1 MRMVV
6 VDKMQSPYLSLNLS
20 NLGVFALY
28 ITGGQWG
35 HPRTTS
41 MRRRH
46 FLSAPLCLPLTR
58 LARAQPTFSES
69 EDTPQA
75 RPQFKVSASALQAA
89 VAQHFPLRYPVG
101 GLVNLDVQVPQ
112 LRLLPDQNRL
122 SAEMAV
128 NAAGPALQ
136 RSHQGT
142 LEVEFALRYE
152 ASDRTVRAHQLR
164 MKRLQFP
171 TLQPG
176 VVALINTYGTALA
189 EQTLLEVVVHRM
201 RPQDLALPD
210 SLWLQPGSITVT
222 SEGLTIGFEPK
233 PR

>member
-1 MRMVV
+1 
-6 VDKMQSPYLSLNLS
+6 
-20 NLGVFALY
+20 
-28 ITGGQWG
+28 
-35 HPRTTS
+35 

-46 FLSAPLCLPLTR
+46 LLLAPLCLPLTR
-58 LARAQPTFSES
+58 KTWAQPMPSEP
-69 EDTPQA
+69 EDAPQA
-75 RPQFKVSASALQAA
+75 KPQHKVSVAALQAA
-89 VAQHFPLRYPVG
+89 VAQRFPLRYPVG

-112 LRLLPDQNRL
+112 LRMLPDQNRL

-128 NAAGPALQ
+128 NAAGPALN
-136 RSHQGT
+136 RSHSGT

-164 MKRLQFP
+164 LARLQFP

-176 VVALINTYGTALA
+176 VVVLINTYGPALA

-201 RPQDLALPD
+201 RAQDLALPD
-210 SLWLQPGSITVT
+210 SMGLQPGSITVT

-233 PR
+233 PL